1 MHGVIGI
8 DILPIGKKMLND
20 STVNG
25 DDNLIKN
32 ENKYDIFSVDLSED
46 REGKCTTW
54 KSLGFEVFEIVI
66 ITCLAIIAI

>member
-8 DILPIGKKMLND
+8 DILPIVKKMLND

-25 DDNLIKN
+25 DDNHIKN

-46 REGKCTTW
+46 REGKCATC
-54 KSLGFEVFEIVI
+54 KSLGFEVFEIII